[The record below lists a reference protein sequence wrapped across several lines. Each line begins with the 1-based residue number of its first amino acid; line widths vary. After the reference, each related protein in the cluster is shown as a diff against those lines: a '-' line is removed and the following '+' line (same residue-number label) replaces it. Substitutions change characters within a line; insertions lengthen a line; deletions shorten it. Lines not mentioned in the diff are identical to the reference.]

1 MLCFVFFL
9 LGTRICC
16 LSSLSLDRANLIFIL
31 CKSQSQ
37 IMNGSWD
44 KNEIMGIR
52 RSVISSDSLLIFS
65 ISNLI
70 CKIWNE
76 ISNSFLWTRFKI
88 LSVSEII
95 SNYCYYFCNQGLQ
108 KMKHSLLFFSR
119 TADSL
124 DETKR
129 WKL

>member
-1 MLCFVFFL
+1 
-9 LGTRICC
+9 
-16 LSSLSLDRANLIFIL
+16 
-31 CKSQSQ
+31 
-37 IMNGSWD
+37 MNGSRD

-95 SNYCYYFCNQGLQ
+95 NNYCYSLCNIGLQ
-108 KMKHSLLFFSR
+108 KMKHSLLFLSQ

-124 DETKR
+124 EEVKDESCRSCFDFYKSILRCKKSTKNQF
-129 WKL
+129 WWLIFCSDLKHEFLL